1 MDLTKYILVFFAFC
15 GIAFSGCE
23 RASLVDSDE
32 LQPTLTDIQANIFD
46 TSCALSGCHGNAS
59 PQLGQDLSAGQS
71 FTNIVNVPSVEQPA
85 LLRINPGDPEGSYL
99 FRKIRGDANIAGARM
114 PLGRS
119 PLTDEQIELIENW
132 ILDGALDN

>member
-1 MDLTKYILVFFAFC
+1 MDLTKYVFVSLALC
-15 GIAFSGCE
+15 GIVFSGCE

-71 FTNIVNVPSVEQPA
+71 FSNIVNVPSVEQPS
-85 LLRINPGDPEGSYL
+85 LLRVKPGDPEDSYL
-99 FRKIRGDANIAGARM
+99 FRKIRGDANIAGAQM

-119 PLTDEQIELIENW
+119 PLSAEQIALVESW